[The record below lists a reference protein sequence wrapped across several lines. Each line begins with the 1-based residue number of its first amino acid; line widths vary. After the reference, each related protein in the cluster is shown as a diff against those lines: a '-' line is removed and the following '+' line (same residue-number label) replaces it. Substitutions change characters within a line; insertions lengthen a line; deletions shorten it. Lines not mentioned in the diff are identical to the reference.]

1 MKSSMNTLPVHQLA
15 RAIRG
20 EYLDMPGL
28 SLTCDQVQRLYSL
41 DVLTSESILTGLV
54 DVQFLARTVAGHY
67 VRTGRTDGTVEQPT
81 QLQSCAA

>member
-54 DVQFLARTVAGHY
+54 AGLICNYIAGWRARTRLDDSLDVFACHGAG
-67 VRTGRTDGTVEQPT
+67 GIW
-81 QLQSCAA
+81 